1 MPPRP
6 KRNNDVNIPACPLPV
21 WRNLFDAAIALREI
35 EPWGWMADSQIFGV
49 QNPDNQK
56 IGYCCVLGALG
67 EVFGLVVYLGSEGLD
82 QHRRIETGELRA
94 GSPEIIHGQ
103 SCLTAWFS
111 NRSYLDKTD
120 IKIATHVGLKPRGR
134 AAWPQFRS
142 FRPGYHPWFLTEDEA
157 KYSTLCLEQT
167 REMALRI
174 KTNPEC
180 LSAPGNG
187 QYLVRV
193 PVENPDPA
201 ATEAG
206 HAAQP
211 AYSEALASQ
220 PALFADF
227 VRSHAWQWC
236 DQWLKPA
243 PLAEPMIRSVPYDEV
258 RLQRIKNAS
267 SGHHGIWEID
277 ADYMTE
283 AVAGDERPFFP
294 YMLLC
299 ADHDS
304 GFILATV
311 VAQPSTWEC
320 EFTEA
325 FLNGIEQSKLFPEK
339 LWLRKEPLRALF
351 EPLAT
356 RLGVAVEMTSKLTAV
371 THARR
376 EFEKFTKRR
385 R

>member
-1 MPPRP
+1 
-6 KRNNDVNIPACPLPV
+6 VNIPACPLPI
-21 WRNLFDAAIALREI
+21 WRSLFTAAIALREI
-35 EPWGWMADSQIFGV
+35 EPWRWMSDSEAFGV
-49 QNPDNQK
+49 QNPVNQE

-82 QHRRIETGELRA
+82 QYRKIQSGKLRS

-111 NRSYLDKTD
+111 NRGDLDKTD
-120 IKIATHVGLKPRGR
+120 IKIATHLGLKPRGR
-134 AAWPQFRS
+134 AVWPQFRR

-157 KYSTLCLEQT
+157 KYLTLCLEQT
-167 REMALRI
+167 REMALRLR
-174 KTNPEC
+174 TNPEW
-180 LSAPGNG
+180 LSAPSYG
-187 QYLVRV
+187 QYRVRV
-193 PVENPDPA
+193 PVENPDPSA
-201 ATEAG
+201 AEAS
-206 HAAQP
+206 HTAQP
-211 AYSEALASQ
+211 PYSESLTDQ
-220 PALFADF
+220 PLLFADLA
-227 VRSHAWQWC
+227 RSHSWQWC

-243 PLAEPMIRSVPYDEV
+243 PLLEPVIRSVPLDEV

-267 SGHHGIWEID
+267 SGHHGVWEID

-304 GFILATV
+304 GFILGTV
-311 VAQPSTWEC
+311 LANPSTWEG
-320 EFTEA
+320 EFVEA
-325 FLNGIEQSKLFPEK
+325 FLNAIEQSKLFPEK
-339 LWLRKEPLRALF
+339 LWFRKEALRALF

>member
-1 MPPRP
+1 MKIPP
-6 KRNNDVNIPACPLPV
+6 CPLSV
-21 WRNLFDAAIALREI
+21 WKDLFAAASALREI
-35 EPWGWMADSQIFGV
+35 EPWRWMSDSQVFGV
-49 QNPDNQK
+49 QNPDNQE

-82 QHRRIETGELRA
+82 QHRRIQSGKIRA

-111 NRSYLDKTD
+111 NRGDLDKTD
-120 IKIATHVGLKPRGR
+120 VKIATQVGLKPRGR

-157 KYSTLCLEQT
+157 KYLTLCLEQT
-167 REMALRI
+167 REVSLRLR
-174 KTNPEC
+174 TNPEW
-180 LSAPGNG
+180 LTAPGKG

-193 PVENPDPA
+193 PVVNPDPSA
-201 ATEAG
+201 NEAS

-211 AYSEALASQ
+211 TRSESLASR
-220 PALFADF
+220 PSLFAGIAP
-227 VRSHAWQWC
+227 SHAGQSC

-243 PLAEPMIRSVPYDEV
+243 PPAEPMIRSVPLDEV
-258 RLQRIKNAS
+258 RLQRIKNTS

-277 ADYMTE
+277 AAYMTE
-283 AVAGDERPFFP
+283 VVAGDERPFFP

-311 VAQPSTWEC
+311 VAHPSTWES
-320 EFTEA
+320 EFTEI
-325 FLNGIEQSKLFPEK
+325 FLGSLDQHKLLPEK
-339 LWLRKEPLRALF
+339 LSLRKEALRDLF
-351 EPLAT
+351 EPLAS
-356 RLGVAVEMTSKLTAV
+356 RLGVGVEMTKQLPAL

-376 EFEKFTKRR
+376 QFEKFSKRR

>member
-1 MPPRP
+1 MPLRL

-21 WRNLFDAAIALREI
+21 WRNLFDAALALREI
-35 EPWGWMADSQIFGV
+35 EPWRWMADAQIFGV
-49 QNPDNQK
+49 QNPDNQE

-67 EVFGLVVYLGSEGLD
+67 EVLGLVVYLGSERLD
-82 QHRRIETGELRA
+82 QYRKIQSGKIRV
-94 GSPEIIHGQ
+94 GSPAIIHGQ

-120 IKIATHVGLKPRGR
+120 IKIATQLGLKPRGR

-157 KYSTLCLEQT
+157 RYLTLCLQQT
-167 REMALRI
+167 RDVALRLR
-174 KTNPEC
+174 TNPER
-180 LSAPGNG
+180 LAAPSKG
-187 QYLVRV
+187 QYLMRV
-193 PVENPDPA
+193 PVENPDPSA
-201 ATEAG
+201 AEAR

-211 AYSEALASQ
+211 AYAESLAGQ
-220 PALFADF
+220 PLLFADLA
-227 VRSHAWQWC
+227 RSRSWQWC

-243 PLAEPMIRSVPYDEV
+243 PLLEPVIRSVPRDEV
-258 RLQRIKNAS
+258 RLQCIKNAS
-267 SGHHGIWEID
+267 GGHHGIWEID
-277 ADYMTE
+277 GDYISE

-294 YMLLC
+294 HMLLC

-311 VAQPSTWEC
+311 LAHPSTWES
-320 EFTEA
+320 EFTET
-325 FLNGIEQSKLFPEK
+325 FLGSLEQQKLLPEK
-339 LWLRKEPLRALF
+339 LRLRKTALRALF

-356 RLGVAVEMTSKLTAV
+356 PLGVGIEMTSQLTAI

-376 EFEKFTKRR
+376 GFEKFTKRR